1 MSKGREAGGGAAR
14 RTLRVFAAPEVYAAF
29 ASEAPDSYQRLLAY
43 ASLED
48 PSQEPVVVLPD
59 LSPDN
64 ALPVGTALTT
74 QQLLLPYA
82 IGLDPGCGYGCWVL
96 KGALGRISPDI
107 LQDWVEQATWRPVGD
122 EADWLIQV
130 TFEGKT
136 LGSTP
141 VAPFAAVEPL
151 AAAEQGT
158 CPGALQRLTERV
170 RQDLL
175 GAFAGQVGALALGNH
190 FIELHSMHVLDDNS
204 GLGSS
209 DVLLVIH
216 NGSLDLGLQVQK
228 YALRLAAG
236 TSPITPERLPV
247 LALPAD
253 KPSGAVYMTWL
264 AWVTRFAAANRLVPD
279 NNGGKV
285 AMATAVLERGL
296 MLRIPARY
304 QNTARKLVELYRAHA
319 DGADPCL
326 RDAVARAWMN
336 AESYTLNTYWTVSRL
351 MNGGN
356 IGAEASLNKIV
367 WSELDLHM
375 HETALAILGPR
386 AELQRGAP
394 GAGAADVGDWLDGF
408 LFALAG
414 PIYAGTNEI
423 QRNVI
428 AERLLKLPKS

>member
-175 GAFAGQVGALALGNH
+175 GAFAGQVGAIALGKH

-264 AWVTRFAAANRLVPD
+264 AWVTRFAAANR
-279 NNGGKV
+279 
-285 AMATAVLERGL
+285 AVLAARAAAALTPLTGPLDVSMLSDRIHSGIDGRPGPGIRHLSGAQPLEDGRLAFVGGTVAGPSFLVRSGENLPASRHLISHGGGL
-296 MLRIPARY
+296 DIH
-304 QNTARKLVELYRAHA
+304 AHA
-319 DGADPCL
+319 PTGVPRVASNLPETRL
-326 RDAVARAWMN
+326 RALHSRFRSAEATVQQLAAAGLAVPVAR
-336 AESYTLNTYWTVSRL
+336 TLP
-351 MNGGN
+351 
-356 IGAEASLNKIV
+356 
-367 WSELDLHM
+367 
-375 HETALAILGPR
+375 LAI
-386 AELQRGAP
+386 
-394 GAGAADVGDWLDGF
+394 VKF
-408 LFALAG
+408 
-414 PIYAGTNEI
+414 
-423 QRNVI
+423 
-428 AERLLKLPKS
+428 